1 MLAMPGVDTETCSL
15 ADMTAL
21 SATPSIAA
29 AARHY
34 STLTPERRALRRSL
48 ELETLCS
55 TDSAEIVKI
64 CRYGR
69 HGRRA
74 NESHPKRREG
84 ALAVPGF
91 CYLSAPIR
99 GLERRSQLF
108 AREGPEICRPHF
120 HHFTLCN
127 AIA

>member
-1 MLAMPGVDTETCSL
+1 MLAMPGEDTETCSL

-74 NESHPKRREG
+74 TNHTPSARG
-84 ALAVPGF
+84 CSAVPGF